1 MEIITSKSNKY
12 VKHIKSLNDKK
23 YRQLYNEF
31 YLEGIKVVDELL
43 ELKAVNIKFIA
54 YSYEIVSK
62 LNNGLELINKLKNIT
77 DYQILNIEKN
87 IFEDLT
93 DTINTQGI
101 IAVVEK
107 KQSNLNE
114 LIDSDILIIDRVQDA
129 GNLGTIIR
137 TAVAFNI
144 KNIICMAGTVDVYS
158 QKVIRSTMLSI
169 LKVNIIYVDNYD
181 FIDQFKKEKFKIIGS
196 CLNTNNYLKNL
207 KNYEKIALVVGN
219 EANGISNE
227 LLEKCDEKIKIEMTD
242 ETESLNV
249 SIATSIIMYERF
261 KK

>member
-1 MEIITSKSNKY
+1 MELITSKSNKY

-23 YRQLYNEF
+23 YRQQYNEF

-62 LNNGLELINKLKNIT
+62 LNNGLQLIDKLENIT
-77 DYQILNIEKN
+77 NYQIFNIDKN

-107 KQSNLNE
+107 KESNLNE

-144 KNIICMAGTVDVYS
+144 KNIICITGTVDVYS

-169 LKVNIIYVDNYD
+169 LKVNIIYVDNYN
-181 FIDQFKKEKFKIIGS
+181 FIEQLKKEKFTVIGS
-196 CLNTNNYLKNL
+196 CLNTNNYLKNF
-207 KNYEKIALVVGN
+207 KKYQKIALIVGN
-219 EANGISNE
+219 EANGITDE
-227 LLEKCDEKIKIEMTD
+227 LLDKCDEKIKIKMTD

-249 SIATSIIMYERF
+249 SVATSIIMYERF
-261 KK
+261 KN